1 MAVRQEQIVFAGACL
16 LAGFLVWKN
25 SDGGSDASR
34 RRTPSNAAELDEYPA
49 PPVDRLGVAEGTD
62 GRLQN
67 ALFSPPRD
75 TRDLDPLV
83 FVPPPRPSLIA
94 LAPPPVDLD
103 PALYGQFLHA
113 RPGDVEDAF
122 SSPLDD
128 LGQALADFDEVAAQ
142 SADLSALGLQELS
155 LAQRMELIESYKQV
169 YDYVRLGEG
178 AELQF
183 GRVQNDDP
191 WGLLFGER
199 TLEPVEFVV
208 FDPETGTPRLPGAP
222 PIELTRDRVTELG
235 FAATPTNELE
245 LAYRAL
251 PAEPTPGTA
260 DAMLALA
267 DRCLELRHEAP
278 RAFDLARE
286 LYAKI
291 AAFRPDDVL
300 PGIGLARCLEL
311 ELDLV
316 AAIEAYDGLCE
327 RFGHRPEP
335 WIGRARLEAGLML
348 YEQAEKS
355 LRQAARVDK
364 SGWRSGGALG
374 RFLLDRDRPAEALVL
389 LAQANQNAPQAT
401 EDRDLRTALR
411 RDYARAL
418 LGSGQVNEAR
428 GVLAQA
434 LRAAPEDQELAALAL
449 AAERFGASG
458 LQVPDDLDEFA
469 EDGGVLGFDLLVAG
483 AHRDASRGDWLDAGD
498 ALRAAIEVDPLRTAE
513 ALRLLSWISEASGSS
528 VQAALYADAAL
539 AADPTHPWTLYQ
551 RARLALAEGDTESAD
566 ANLRAALTLES
577 EFEDALALI
586 AEMFFQEEDHVSA
599 ERFLERALVLAD
611 RRVQRVGDGGE
622 GDATQRADL
631 LSLRGLNAIELQ
643 RFADARTHFERAL
656 SIDRQDFLARAGLA
670 WCEYRLDA
678 TEEARVQL
686 RNLDDSLRVEADNDP
701 RRVWAREQ
709 LARIE
714 EHLAKDIWSDNFE
727 YTKIGNDWKR
737 EEVVGPVARLEGG
750 VLFLE
755 GIFRT
760 SGQARFYREYNS
772 AEFVALEADVW
783 VGSQSTSRSG
793 LFVARENRRS
803 AGDEVQALLSIARAR
818 DGVAQIRLL
827 QPGRKDDGWN
837 DLSQEDFP
845 FPTDAWMRLR
855 IEREGEGSDTV
866 VNLYM
871 DGIPVAEGVP
881 MAGIGRGNTSLKL
894 GVFVEGE
901 SGRVADVRMDNVDVT
916 RRRR

>member
-1 MAVRQEQIVFAGACL
+1 MAVRQEQLVFAGACL

-34 RRTPSNAAELDEYPA
+34 RRTPSNAAQLEQFPPPA
-49 PPVDRLGVAEGTD
+49 VDRLSAATGAD

-75 TRDLDPLV
+75 TRELDPLA
-83 FVPPPRPSLIA
+83 FVPPPRPALIA
-94 LAPPPVDLD
+94 LAPPPVDLE
-103 PALYGQFLHA
+103 PSLYAQFLHA
-113 RPGDVEDAF
+113 RPGDLEDAF
-122 SSPLDD
+122 SSPLD
-128 LGQALADFDEVAAQ
+128 ALEEALTDFDGAVAE

-183 GRVQNDDP
+183 GRVQNEDP
-191 WGLLFGER
+191 WGLLFGDR
-199 TLEPVEFVV
+199 ILEPVKFIV
-208 FDPETGTPRLPGAP
+208 FDAETGAPRLPGAP

-235 FAATPTNELE
+235 FAGTPTNELE

-251 PAEPTPGTA
+251 PPEPTPGTA

-267 DRCLELRHEAP
+267 DRCIELRHEAP
-278 RAFDLARE
+278 RAFELARE
-286 LYAKI
+286 LYAKV
-291 AAFRPDDVL
+291 AAFRPDDVQ
-300 PGIGLARCLEL
+300 PGVGLARCLEL

-316 AAIEAYDGLCE
+316 GAIEAYDGLCE

-335 WIGRARLEAGLML
+335 WIGRARLESGLML

-355 LRQAARVDK
+355 LREAARVDK

-374 RFLLDRDRPAEALVL
+374 RFLLDRDRPTEALEL

-411 RDYARAL
+411 SDYARAL
-418 LGSGQVNEAR
+418 LCAGRVEEAR

-434 LRAAPEDQELAALAL
+434 LRAAPEDQGLAGLAL
-449 AAERFGASG
+449 SAERLGADP
-458 LQVPDDLDEFA
+458 LAVPADLDA
-469 EDGGVLGFDLLVAG
+469 YTEDGGVMGFDLLVAG
-483 AHRDASRGDWLDAGD
+483 AHRDAARGDWLEAGD

-513 ALRLLSWISEASGSS
+513 ALRLLSWISEATGSS

-539 AADPTHPWTLYQ
+539 AADPTYAWTLFQ
-551 RARLALAEGDTESAD
+551 RARLALAEGDTESAR
-566 ANLRAALTLES
+566 ANLEAALTLES

-586 AEMFFQEEDHVSA
+586 AEMHFQEEDHVSA
-599 ERFLERALVLAD
+599 ERFLERALVLAE
-611 RRVQRVGDGGE
+611 RRVQRAGGGE
-622 GDATQRADL
+622 GDTDQRADL

-643 RFADARTHFERAL
+643 RFTEARAHFERAL
-656 SIDRQDFLARAGLA
+656 NIDRQDFLSRAGLA

-686 RNLDDSLRVEADNDP
+686 RNLDDTLRAEADGDP

-760 SGQARFYREYNS
+760 SGQARFYREYNAS
-772 AEFVALEADVW
+772 EFVALEADVW
-783 VGSQSTSRSG
+783 IGAQSTSRAG

-827 QPGRKDDGWN
+827 QPGRRDDGWA
-837 DLSQEDFP
+837 DLSRSDFP
-845 FPTDAWMRLR
+845 FPTDTWMRLR
-855 IEREGEGSDTV
+855 IEREGQGSDTL

-881 MAGIGRGNTSLKL
+881 MAGLGRQNSPLKL
-894 GVFVEGE
+894 GVFAEGE